1 MNGIIDKLCQMDTF
15 VLILRK
21 KHINV
26 RENRRDNL
34 E

>member
-1 MNGIIDKLCQMDTF
+1 MNGIDCQMDTF
-15 VLILRK
+15 IIILQTK
-21 KHINV
+21 TYINV